1 MSEVPAVPLPGP
13 ARFGAW
19 GTARFVFRPIPL
31 LRELQARYGDSVLLP
46 GRPPMVWLGEPDA
59 VRDLFAGDPE
69 VLVAGPANEVMEGVL
84 GRGSMFLLDG
94 AAHRRERRLVM
105 PAFHGARMR
114 AWTADIRRAA
124 REEVARWPVGATF
137 AFLPA
142 MQAVTLDV
150 MARAVFGVDGAA
162 EAEPVRARLRDLI
175 PLAQD
180 PALFL
185 LATWFGSARV
195 RRFLDRWTLPVT
207 LPGGRR
213 VDLAPPIPGARMAR
227 LLTELDA
234 WLRAEFA
241 SRRAAGLDHRTD
253 VLSLLL
259 AARDEDG
266 RGMSNDELR
275 DETVTL
281 LIAGHDTSAIALCW
295 ALHHLLAHPA
305 ALARLRD
312 EVEAL
317 AARPDADEALAKA
330 PYLDAVLQES
340 SRLTPLVPV
349 IQRVTRAPVRLGRY
363 EIPAGTLVM
372 AHAWA
377 VHHRP
382 ELYPEPELFRPERF
396 LERRFAPHEH
406 FPFGGGARRCAGAAF
421 AAHSTKLVLAEV
433 VRGARLEAAG
443 PATIERRGVLLAPS
457 GGLRVRRTG

>member
-1 MSEVPAVPLPGP
+1 MTDAPAPLPGP

-19 GTARFVFRPIPL
+19 GMARFVFRPIPL

-69 VLVAGPANEVMEGVL
+69 VLLAGPANEVMEGVL

-94 AAHRRERRLVM
+94 AAHRRERRLLM

-124 REEVARWPVGATF
+124 REEVARWPIGAPF
-137 AFLPA
+137 AFLEA
-142 MQAVTLDV
+142 MQAVTLEV
-150 MARAVFGVDGAA
+150 MVRNVFGVDGAA
-162 EAEPVRARLRDLI
+162 SAAPLRERLRALI

-180 PALFL
+180 PLLFL

-195 RRFLDRWTLPVT
+195 RRFLDRWTLPVP
-207 LPGGRR
+207 LPG
-213 VDLAPPIPGARMAR
+213 VRMAR
-227 LLTELDA
+227 LLRELDVL
-234 WLRAEFA
+234 LRAEFA
-241 SRRAAGLDHRTD
+241 ERRLAGLDQRSD
-253 VLSLLL
+253 VLSTLLG
-259 AARDEDG
+259 ARDEEG
-266 RGMSNDELR
+266 RGLSDEELR

-295 ALHHLLAHPA
+295 ALHHLLANPEV
-305 ALARLRD
+305 LTRLRA
-312 EVEAL
+312 EVEA
-317 AARPDADEALAKA
+317 AAAPEDADDALSKL

-340 SRLTPLVPV
+340 MRLTPLVPV

-363 EIPAGTLVM
+363 EVPAGALVM
-372 AHAWA
+372 AHTWA

-382 ELYPEPELFRPERF
+382 ELYPEPERFRPERF
-396 LERRFAPHEH
+396 LERKFGPHEH

-421 AAHSTKLVLAEV
+421 AALSTKLVLAEV
-433 VRGARLEAAG
+433 VRGAELVADG
-443 PATIERRGVLLAPS
+443 PVTVERRGVLLAPS
-457 GGLRVRRTG
+457 GGLRVRRVAP